1 MEEIEEEQIINE
13 DINSFDKL
21 CNIQKLIKK
30 ESSIKELCKL

>member
-1 MEEIEEEQIINE
+1 MEIFEEEIIKN

-30 ESSIKELCKL
+30 ESSIKELCI